1 MAIDESGL
9 SGQALKN
16 AQAYNRAMDKAAK
29 SLEQQKKSFDE
40 ISSTLLGIDGGAF
53 FRDLT
58 NDELKAKTE
67 ELEAKMRDLQVSSAE
82 LGNEMQAGFEA
93 ITKGAESAE
102 ELADKLGLNAVEAK
116 VLADNWNDGNVNFAQ
131 LTKEM
136 DIFGDSFVEK
146 IVNSDL
152 DENLVTPF
160 ADAVEQSQELDVELE
175 KAKDA
180 LKNMEKTTFSLASGM
195 SAVGN
200 NIAKSFSLKNLTKEA
215 LNFNQTIKDAQVN
228 TGIAFD
234 QNTTAMGNLASETA
248 KYGMSLGE
256 TTDLMGKLSN
266 TLRTTN
272 FGVLSE
278 AAEDLAAMGK
288 ATGLNADEMANLAKE
303 YVKFGG
309 TTKQMSEDAAATM
322 NDARVYGVSGVE
334 VMQEMAKNMSKMRQ
348 MGFTG
353 GEASLRRMV
362 LESKRLGM
370 NVDEIFETGKR
381 ARNIEGAMEMAAEL
395 QLAGGSFAAID
406 PMQLLSAARKGPE
419 ELQKL
424 LGQMGKDIGSFNE
437 ETGQYEF
444 DPVDID
450 RLQMVSDATGQS
462 MDSLQNMISQNA
474 QDNQKMEMLPP
485 GLFGANLTDEQK
497 AFIMQATSMKDGK
510 LTVNAGVEGLD
521 DFANMNQEQIQAVID
536 EEKKKKET
544 LEEQAA
550 QNQSLMDSITALKNS
565 FINLLVPFLQPIIEA
580 LTGFVQWLI
589 QMPNSLKIVIGGLLA
604 AMAILFGPAKAFI
617 NGIAQAKGF
626 QAGMQG
632 GNFLKSIKTGLGGI
646 FKGGGAAAGG
656 TQQMMG
662 PKPPQAPAG
671 GGGQGWIASMA
682 AGIKAFGQV
691 KMKDILK
698 LGFALTVIGGAVALF
713 MAGIAATGSPDG
725 AQLAAA
731 AASMVIMAG
740 GLWLATKIL
749 GNMSM
754 KDVIMGALAMG
765 IMGLALIPFAFAA
778 QMMGDVDWLNVLAGV
793 GIAILVVAL
802 LTLLGVGMMF
812 AMPFLL
818 LGAGALAIAGIA
830 LLIGAVTMAA
840 AGQLLMTALE
850 PLGAIAEA
858 DWSGLV
864 SFAAAMGEFGIGLI
878 WSGISLLAGAY
889 FLFLAAPM
897 MAIAAPLL
905 VGLTSADWSGLTDL
919 AAGLGVLGPALL
931 SFAVAGLA
939 FFNPFVLLGVG
950 LMLGAISQLKGDMGS
965 LAPNLQLGADGLE
978 RMAAGV
984 GQLEAAVA
992 NMNMEK
998 LQQLAE
1004 IMAEGGAE
1012 MGKFVAEINK
1022 AEDRKVTHV
1031 VQLQIDGKDLQEII
1045 LKDNKH
1051 TT

>member
-67 ELEAKMRDLQVSSAE
+67 ELEAKMRDLKVSSAE
-82 LGNEMQAGFEA
+82 LGNEMQAGFQA
-93 ITKGAESAE
+93 ITDAADDAEG
-102 ELADKLGLNAVEAK
+102 LADKLGLNAIEAK
-116 VLADNWNDGNVNFAQ
+116 VLADNWNKGKVNFAE

-136 DIFGDSFVEK
+136 DVFGDSFVEK

-160 ADAVEQSQELDVELE
+160 ADAVEQSKELDVELE
-175 KAKDA
+175 KAQDA
-180 LKNMEKTTFSLASGM
+180 IKNMEKTTFSLASGM

-200 NIAKSFSLKNLTKEA
+200 NITKSFSLKNLTKEA
-215 LNFNQTIKDAQVN
+215 LDFNQTIKDAQVN

-234 QNTTAMGNLASETA
+234 QNAHAMGAVASETS
-248 KYGMSLGE
+248 KYGMNLGQ
-256 TTDLMGKLSN
+256 TTDLMGKLSSE
-266 TLRTTN
+266 LRTTN

-278 AAEDLAAMGK
+278 AAKDLAAMQK
-288 ATGLNADEMANLAKE
+288 ATGLNADETARLAKE

-309 TTKQMSEDAAATM
+309 TAKQMTEDAAATM
-322 NDARVYGVSGVE
+322 NDARAYGVSGVE
-334 VMQEMAKNMSKMRQ
+334 VMQEMSKNMSRMRQ
-348 MGFTG
+348 MGFVG

-370 NVDEIFETGKR
+370 SVDNVFDTAEK

-419 ELQKL
+419 ELQKI
-424 LGQMGKDIGSFNE
+424 LGQMGKDIGHFDE
-437 ETGQYEF
+437 KTGKYEF
-444 DPVDID
+444 DPVDTD
-450 RLQMVSDATGQS
+450 RLRMVADATELE
-462 MDSLQNMISQNA
+462 MDDLQNMISQNA
-474 QDNQKMEMLPP
+474 MDNEKMELLPP

-497 AFIMQATSMKDGK
+497 AFIMQATNVKDGK
-510 LTVNAGVEGLD
+510 LNVNAGVEGLD
-521 DFANMNQEQIQAVID
+521 DFANMNQKQIQAVID

-544 LEEQAA
+544 LEKQAE
-550 QNQSLMDSITALKNS
+550 QNQSLMDSVTALKAS
-565 FINLLVPFLQPIIEA
+565 FINLLVPFLQPIIET

-589 QMPNSLKIVIGGLLA
+589 EMPNSLKIVIGGFLA
-604 AMAILFGPAKAFI
+604 AAAILFGPAKAFI

-632 GNFLKSIKTGLGGI
+632 GNFLKSIKTGITGI
-646 FKGGGAAAGG
+646 FKGGGGG

-662 PKPPQAPAG
+662 PQPPPEPAG
-671 GGGQGWIASMA
+671 GGGGGGWVKSLAE
-682 AGIKAFGQV
+682 GIKSFKQV
-691 KMKDILK
+691 KMQDILK
-698 LGFALTVIGGAVALF
+698 FALALTIIGAAVALF
-713 MAGIAATGSPDG
+713 MLGIAATGSPDG
-725 AQLAAA
+725 AQLGAA

-749 GNMSM
+749 GKMSM

-778 QMMGDVDWLNVLAGV
+778 QMMSDVDWLSVLAGV

-802 LTLLGVGMMF
+802 LTALGVGMMF

-840 AGQLLMTALE
+840 AGQLLVTAIE
-850 PLGAIAEA
+850 PLEAMADA
-858 DWSGLV
+858 DWT
-864 SFAAAMGEFGIGLI
+864 GLI
-878 WSGISLLAGAY
+878 TFASVIGSFGVSLIWGGISLLAGAY
-889 FLFLAAPM
+889 FLMLAAPM
-897 MAIAAPLL
+897 MALAAPLL
-905 VGLTSADWSGLTDL
+905 IGLTKADWTGLVDL
-919 AAGLGVLGPALL
+919 AIGLKALGPALL

-939 FFNPFVLLGVG
+939 FFNPFVLFGVAV
-950 LMLGAISQLKGDMGS
+950 MLGAIKSLKGDMGS

-984 GQLEAAVA
+984 AQLEAAVA

>member
-58 NDELKAKTE
+58 NDEFKAKTE
-67 ELEAKMRDLQVSSAE
+67 ELEAKMRDLKVSSAE

-93 ITKGAESAE
+93 ITKGAKDAE

-116 VLADNWNDGNVNFAQ
+116 VLADNWNKGKVNFAQ

-136 DIFGDSFVEK
+136 DVFGDSFVEK

-160 ADAVEQSQELDVELE
+160 ADAVEQSKELDVELE
-175 KAKDA
+175 KAQDA
-180 LKNMEKTTFSLASGM
+180 IKNMEKTTFSLASGM
-195 SAVGN
+195 SALGN
-200 NIAKSFSLKNLTKEA
+200 NITKSFSLKNLTKEA
-215 LNFNQTIKDAQVN
+215 LDFNQTIKDAQVS

-234 QNTTAMGNLASETA
+234 QNAQAMGAVASETA

-256 TTDLMGKLSN
+256 TTDLMGKLSSE
-266 TLRTTN
+266 LRTTN

-278 AAEDLAAMGK
+278 AATDLAAMQK
-288 ATGLNADEMANLAKE
+288 ATGLNADETARLAKE

-309 TTKQMSEDAAATM
+309 TTKQMTEDAAATM
-322 NDARVYGVSGVE
+322 NDARAYGVSGIE
-334 VMQEMAKNMSKMRQ
+334 VMQEMSKNMSKMRT

-370 NVDEIFETGKR
+370 NVDEVFETGKR

-419 ELQKL
+419 ELQKI

-444 DPVDID
+444 DPVDTD

-462 MDSLQNMISQNA
+462 MESLTNMISQNA
-474 QDNQKMEMLPP
+474 MDNQKMELLPP

-497 AFIMQATSMKDGK
+497 AFIMQATSVKDGK
-510 LTVNAGVEGLD
+510 LSVNAGVEGLD
-521 DFANMNQEQIQAVID
+521 DFANMNEKQIQAVID
-536 EEKKKKET
+536 EEKSKKET

-550 QNQSLMDSITALKNS
+550 QNQSLMDSITALKDS

-589 QMPNSLKIVIGGLLA
+589 QMPNGLKIVIGGFLA
-604 AMAILFGPAKAFI
+604 AAAILFGPAKAFI

-632 GNFLKSIKTGLGGI
+632 GNFLKSIKTGLGGVL
-646 FKGGGAAAGG
+646 KGGGGG

-698 LGFALTVIGGAVALF
+698 LGFALTVIGAAVALF

-754 KDVIMGALAMG
+754 KDVVMGALAMG
-765 IMGLALIPFAFAA
+765 IMGLALIPFAYAA
-778 QMMGDVDWLNVLAGV
+778 QMMGEVDWLNVLAGV
-793 GIAILVVAL
+793 GIALLVVGL

-830 LLIGAVTMAA
+830 LLVGAVTMAA

-850 PLGAIAEA
+850 PLEAIADA

-864 SFAAAMGEFGIGLI
+864 GFATALGSFGFGLI
-878 WSGISLLAGAY
+878 LSGISLLAGAY
-889 FLFLAAPM
+889 FLMLAAPM
-897 MAIAAPLL
+897 MAMAAPLL
-905 VGLTSADWSGLTDL
+905 IGLTSADWTGLVGLASGLR
-919 AAGLGVLGPALL
+919 ALGPALL
-931 SFAVAGLA
+931 EFAVAGLA

-950 LMLGAISQLKGDMGS
+950 LMLGAIGQLRGDMGS

-998 LQQLAE
+998 LQQLSE